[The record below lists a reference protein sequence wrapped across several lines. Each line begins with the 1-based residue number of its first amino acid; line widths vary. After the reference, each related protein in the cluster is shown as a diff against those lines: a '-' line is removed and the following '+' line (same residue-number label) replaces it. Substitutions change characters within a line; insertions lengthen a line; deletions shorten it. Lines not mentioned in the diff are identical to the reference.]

1 MLDLHFYRNV
11 PFQSDYANIILFSDK
26 AVLKTYLSTYQIGVL
41 NDVAMYWYNGNQIE
55 LDTIY
60 EDANYLWIHDTN
72 AVIPDKFYFIESIEN
87 ESASSGKYNLTCDIW
102 HTYSYDMQL
111 KPSLCVNGHAEVIA
125 PSKQYYLSDYVPKY
139 EYYLNTANDAA
150 GNKLLK
156 SVAEATDGRMT
167 AMAIVTFEAS
177 ADYGTTIIFSRE
189 KFNANTSYE
198 EILWTFLGNLMT
210 NKASSLD
217 TNGDILHTY
226 TFKIERVYLIPDF
239 IMFDVLEA
247 MQEATEFPPYSHEA
261 FVPYETILLG
271 NALAEFNTDINHC
284 YMYHPNYII
293 SDADEPLK
301 RKYLPYLKIEMASAG
316 AFDISKIKPN
326 AKYILGT
333 LTNAVE
339 IHAAQNS
346 NFNMKLNMFITESNG
361 LSIFIEASNKMI
373 NITND
378 FEIPF
383 VNDNYTL
390 YMATNQATIDASN
403 KNATI
408 QLATSM
414 TMAAAGIAAAY
425 FSGGASLAL
434 VGGAISAGAGFVQN
448 RIKQNATLEDAKKII
463 GKNDGV
469 YAGGGVTINYGVGVF
484 EYISNDNY
492 AAEYMNNFGNSFNAI
507 IDEYRFFEGASYNFY
522 YIKFGEVNITG
533 NFNNGIKKQLESI
546 LLNGV
551 RLWLDSSKFLQN
563 VPYKKP

>member
-11 PFQSDYANIILFSDK
+11 PFQSDYANVILFQNK
-26 AVLKTYLSTYQIGVL
+26 NALITYLSTYQIGVL
-41 NDVAMYWYNGNQIE
+41 NDVAMYWYNGNQIDLE
-55 LDTIY
+55 TIY

-87 ESASSGKYNLTCDIW
+87 ESASSGRYNLTCDIW
-102 HTYSYDMQL
+102 HTYSYDMDF
-111 KPSLCVNGHAEVIA
+111 KPSLCINGHAEVIA
-125 PSKQYYLSDYVPKY
+125 PYKQYYLSDYVPKY
-139 EYYLNTANDAA
+139 EYYLNTTNDAA

-156 SVAEATDGRMT
+156 SIADATNGRMT
-167 AMAIVTFEAS
+167 AMAIVTFES
-177 ADYGTTIIFSRE
+177 NADYGTSILFSRE
-189 KFNANTSYE
+189 KFDNDVTFN
-198 EILWTFLGNLMT
+198 EILFRFMGNLMI

-217 TNGDILHTY
+217 SNGDILNTY

-239 IMFDVLEA
+239 ILYDILES
-247 MQEATEFPPYSHEA
+247 MQETPDRQPYDHEA
-261 FVPYETILLG
+261 FVPYRKMLLG
-271 NALAEFNTDINHC
+271 NALPELNTDINQC
-284 YMYHPNYII
+284 YRYNPNYII
-293 SDADEPLK
+293 SGAGVSPIVH
-301 RKYLPYLKIEMASAG
+301 KYLPYLKIEMASSG

-326 AKYILGT
+326 AKYMLGT
-333 LTNAVE
+333 ITNAVE
-339 IHAAQNS
+339 IHAAKNT
-346 NFNMKLNMFITESNG
+346 NFNMKLNMFITETNG

-378 FEIPF
+378 FEIPY

-390 YMATNQATIDASN
+390 YMAANQATIDASN

-408 QLATSM
+408 QFATSM

-425 FSGGASLAL
+425 MSGGASLAL
-434 VGGAISAGAGFVQN
+434 VGGAIGAGAGFAQN

-484 EYISNDNY
+484 EYVSNDNY
-492 AAEYMNNFGNSFNAI
+492 ANDYLNNYGNTFNAI
-507 IDEYRFFEGASYNFY
+507 LDNYKFTDADYNFY

-533 NFNNGIKKQLESI
+533 NFNNGIKKQLEAI

-551 RLWLDSSKFLQN
+551 RFWIDSSNFLLN

>member
-11 PFQSDYANIILFSDK
+11 PFQSDYANVILFSDK

-55 LDTIY
+55 LETIY

-87 ESASSGKYNLTCDIW
+87 ESASSGRYNLICDIW
-102 HTYSYDMQL
+102 HTYSYDMEF
-111 KPSLCVNGHAEVIA
+111 KPSLCINGHAEVIA
-125 PSKQYYLSDYVPKY
+125 PSNQYYLSDYVPKY

-156 SVAEATDGRMT
+156 SIADATDGRMT
-167 AMAIVTFEAS
+167 AMAIITF
-177 ADYGTTIIFSRE
+177 ADDENGTSIIFSRE
-189 KFNANTSYE
+189 KFDANTPYN
-198 EILWTFLGNLMT
+198 EILWAFLGNLMSNT
-210 NKASSLD
+210 ISTLD

-226 TFKIERVYLIPDF
+226 TYKIERVYLIPDF
-239 IMFDVLEA
+239 IMYDVLEA
-247 MQEATEFPPYSHEA
+247 MQEATEYAPYSHEA
-261 FVPYETILLG
+261 FVPYETRLLG
-271 NALAEFNTDINHC
+271 NALPEFNTDINKC
-284 YMYHPNYII
+284 YIYKTRYRI
-293 SDADEPLK
+293 SESGETPK
-301 RKYLPYLKIEMASAG
+301 HKYLPYLKIEMASAG
-316 AFDISKIKPN
+316 AFDTTKIKPN
-326 AKYILGT
+326 AKYVLGT

-339 IHAAQNS
+339 IHAAKNS
-346 NFNMKLNMFITESNG
+346 NFNMKLNMYISSTNA

-469 YAGGGVTINYGVGVF
+469 YAGGGITINYGVGVF

-492 AAEYMNNFGNSFNAI
+492 AAEYINNYGNSFNTI
-507 IDEYRFFEGASYNFY
+507 LNECRFYDGANYNFY

-551 RLWLDSSKFLQN
+551 RFWIDSSKFLQN

>member
-11 PFQSDYANIILFSDK
+11 PFQSDYANVILFSDK

-41 NDVAMYWYNGNQIE
+41 NNVAMFWYNGNQIE

-87 ESASSGKYNLTCDIW
+87 ESASSGRYNLTCDIW
-102 HTYSYDMQL
+102 HTYSYDMTF
-111 KPSLCVNGHAEVIA
+111 KPSLCINGHAEVIA
-125 PSKQYYLSDYVPKY
+125 PSNQYYLSDYVPKY
-139 EYYLNTANDAA
+139 EYYLNTASDAA

-156 SVAEATDGRMT
+156 SIAEATDGRMT
-167 AMAIVTFEAS
+167 AMAIITY
-177 ADYGTTIIFSRE
+177 ADKDGGTSIIFSRE
-189 KFNANTSYE
+189 KFSNDVSYN
-198 EILWTFLGNLMT
+198 EILWNFLGNLMSNT
-210 NKASSLD
+210 ISTLD
-217 TNGDILHTY
+217 TNGDILKTY
-226 TFKIERVYLIPDF
+226 AYKIERVYLIPDF
-239 IMFDVLEA
+239 VLYDVLEA

-261 FVPYETILLG
+261 FVPYETRLLG
-271 NALAEFNTDINHC
+271 TALPEFNTDINKC
-284 YMYHPNYII
+284 YIYKTRYRITGQG
-293 SDADEPLK
+293 EPTQH
-301 RKYLPYLKIEMASAG
+301 KYLPYLKIEMASIG
-316 AFDISKIKPN
+316 AFDTTKIKPN
-326 AKYILGT
+326 AKYVLGT

-339 IHAAQNS
+339 IHAAKNS
-346 NFNMKLNMFITESNG
+346 NFNMKLNMFISSTNA

-378 FEIPF
+378 FEIPY

-469 YAGGGVTINYGVGVF
+469 YAGGGITTHYGVGVF
-484 EYISNDNY
+484 EYVSNDNY
-492 AAEYMNNFGNSFNAI
+492 ADEYMNNFGNSFNAI
-507 IDEYRFFEGASYNFY
+507 IDEYRFFEGATYNFY

-551 RLWLDSSKFLQN
+551 RLWIDSSKFLQN
-563 VPYKKP
+563 VPYKKS